1 MAYPQ
6 TIQIFLPDGNPRGI
20 KIAEITN
27 RTIKA
32 ILFPRNQF
40 EAILQRPEL
49 ANVGFYFLFGVAD
62 NGHEMAYIGEAEDC
76 AERLKQH
83 QRNKDFWNY
92 AVVII
97 SQTHAFTKTHVKYL
111 EYVAIKKASETGRY
125 DLDNSAIPN
134 RPHITES
141 MEADAEDC
149 FEIAKVL
156 LSTLG
161 FPLFDSV
168 AREVVASTPVD
179 VYKGL
184 KGITSTDPYYAAF
197 GFLGVDNV
205 ASAIDSAYVSPITGT
220 YIDWEQLVD
229 WDPEVIFIDRSGW
242 PLVNEDFKNREK
254 LNQLLAAYRNQQV
267 YALWP
272 YNNNHTNFEVML
284 INAWYAGKILF
295 PDQFQ
300 DISLR
305 DKADE
310 ILVEFVGQPIGQ
322 ELRTKWGDY
331 ENLLTENHER

>member
-179 VYKGL
+179 VYKL
-184 KGITSTDPYYAAF
+184 KGN
-197 GFLGVDNV
+197 GVE
-205 ASAIDSAYVSPITGT
+205 AEGS
-220 YIDWEQLVD
+220 LVD
-229 WDPEVIFIDRSGW
+229 DGFVVFKDSKVKATTVPSCHEYLINMRNELIQSGI
-242 PLVNEDFKNREK
+242 LTLDGE
-254 LNQLLAAYRNQQV
+254 AYRFTEDYIFSSPSTAGGV
-267 YALWP
+267 ILGRS
-272 YNNNHTNFEVML
+272 TNG
-284 INAWYAGKILF
+284 W
-295 PDQFQ
+295 
-300 DISLR
+300 
-305 DKADE
+305 
-310 ILVEFVGQPIGQ
+310 
-322 ELRTKWGDY
+322 TKWRTVNGKTLD
-331 ENLLTENHER
+331 EMKRQVN

>member
-125 DLDNSAIPN
+125 DMDNSAIPN

-179 VYKGL
+179 VYKL
-184 KGITSTDPYYAAF
+184 KGN
-197 GFLGVDNV
+197 GVE
-205 ASAIDSAYVSPITGT
+205 AEGS
-220 YIDWEQLVD
+220 LVD
-229 WDPEVIFIDRSGW
+229 DGFVVFKDSKVKATTVPSCHDYLINMRNELIQSGI
-242 PLVNEDFKNREK
+242 LILDGE
-254 LNQLLAAYRNQQV
+254 AYRFTEDYV
-267 YALWP
+267 FSSPSTAGGVILGRS
-272 YNNNHTNFEVML
+272 TNG
-284 INAWYAGKILF
+284 W
-295 PDQFQ
+295 
-300 DISLR
+300 
-305 DKADE
+305 
-310 ILVEFVGQPIGQ
+310 
-322 ELRTKWGDY
+322 TKWRTVNGKTLD
-331 ENLLTENHER
+331 EMKRQVN

>member
-1 MAYPQ
+1 MSHPQ

-40 EAILQRPEL
+40 EAILRRSEL

-111 EYVAIKKASETGRY
+111 EYVAIQKASETNRY
-125 DLDNSAIPN
+125 DLDNSAVPN

-168 AREVVASTPVD
+168 AREIVATTPVD
-179 VYKGL
+179 VYKL
-184 KGITSTDPYYAAF
+184 KGN
-197 GFLGVDNV
+197 GVE
-205 ASAIDSAYVSPITGT
+205 AEGS
-220 YIDWEQLVD
+220 LVD
-229 WDPEVIFIDRSGW
+229 DGFV
-242 PLVNEDFKNREK
+242 VFKDSK
-254 LNQLLAAYRNQQV
+254 VKATTVPSCHDY
-267 YALWP
+267 
-272 YNNNHTNFEVML
+272 L
-284 INAWYAGKILF
+284 INMRNELIQSG
-295 PDQFQ
+295 
-300 DISLR
+300 
-305 DKADE
+305 
-310 ILVEFVGQPIGQ
+310 ILVEDGEAYRFTEDYVFSSPSTAGGVILG
-322 ELRTKWGDY
+322 RSTNGWTKWRNGNGKTLD
-331 ENLLTENHER
+331 EMKRHVN

>member
-1 MAYPQ
+1 MTYPQ

-141 MEADAEDC
+141 MEAYAEDC

-179 VYKGL
+179 VYKL
-184 KGITSTDPYYAAF
+184 KGN
-197 GFLGVDNV
+197 GVE
-205 ASAIDSAYVSPITGT
+205 AEGS
-220 YIDWEQLVD
+220 LVD
-229 WDPEVIFIDRSGW
+229 DGFVVFKDSKVKATTVPSCHDYLINMRNELIQSGI
-242 PLVNEDFKNREK
+242 LILDGE
-254 LNQLLAAYRNQQV
+254 AYRFTEDYV
-267 YALWP
+267 FSSPSTAGGVILGRS
-272 YNNNHTNFEVML
+272 TNG
-284 INAWYAGKILF
+284 W
-295 PDQFQ
+295 
-300 DISLR
+300 
-305 DKADE
+305 
-310 ILVEFVGQPIGQ
+310 
-322 ELRTKWGDY
+322 TKWRTVNGKTLD
-331 ENLLTENHER
+331 EMKRQVN

>member
-1 MAYPQ
+1 MAHPQ

-40 EAILQRPEL
+40 EAILRRPEL
-49 ANVGFYFLFGVAD
+49 TNVGFYFLFGEAE

-111 EYVAIKKASETGRY
+111 EYVAIRKAAETNRY
-125 DLDNSAIPN
+125 ELDNTAVPN
-134 RPHITES
+134 KPHITES

-149 FEIAKVL
+149 FEIAKIL

-168 AREVVASTPVD
+168 AREIVATVSAD
-179 VYKGL
+179 VYKL
-184 KGITSTDPYYAAF
+184 KGNGVEAEGSLIDD
-197 GFLGVDNV
+197 GFVV
-205 ASAIDSAYVSPITGT
+205 
-220 YIDWEQLVD
+220 
-229 WDPEVIFIDRSGW
+229 
-242 PLVNEDFKNREK
+242 FKNSRVKTTTVPSCHDYLIHMRNE
-254 LNQLLAAYRNQQV
+254 LLESGVLVADGDTYRFTEDYV
-267 YALWP
+267 FSSPSTAGGVILGRS
-272 YNNNHTNFEVML
+272 TNG
-284 INAWYAGKILF
+284 W
-295 PDQFQ
+295 
-300 DISLR
+300 
-305 DKADE
+305 
-310 ILVEFVGQPIGQ
+310 
-322 ELRTKWGDY
+322 TKWRNANGKTLD
-331 ENLLTENHER
+331 EMKRHIN